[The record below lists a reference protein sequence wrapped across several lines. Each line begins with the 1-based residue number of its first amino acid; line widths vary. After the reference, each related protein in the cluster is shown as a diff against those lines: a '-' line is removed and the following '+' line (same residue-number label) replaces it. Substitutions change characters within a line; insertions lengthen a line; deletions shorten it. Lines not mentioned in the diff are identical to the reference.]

1 MMQTWDSAALD
12 VGTSSLALLVIVNML
27 YCTYFQPLGYSREYQ
42 IMVVSRY
49 LVSPT
54 RSGGIIGG
62 ILGSR
67 ARNLFP
73 LWNYFTHTYFT
84 MSFDRLGS
92 TNLLKKYTSQIG
104 TSMEIFDEILV
115 TRIFSPH

>member
-62 ILGSR
+62 ILGGIPSQELVPIVE
-67 ARNLFP
+67 LFHP
-73 LWNYFTHTYFT
+73 H
-84 MSFDRLGS
+84 
-92 TNLLKKYTSQIG
+92 
-104 TSMEIFDEILV
+104 ILHDV
-115 TRIFSPH
+115 N